1 MTKNENSRE
10 GCLYH
15 ECSNDAWDINHS
27 ALTHQHS
34 IPREKNLTCLRSQTL
49 PYECKE
55 LPKTKSYA
63 MLMSRYEYHCPG
75 NMAVRMRQ
83 LLLVFTGTL
92 VTVALT
98 DASFLNFSLT
108 SDFVLLL

>member
-1 MTKNENSRE
+1 MNVRMMHGTETTRHSLISIVFPGKRVSLACGHRPCLTSAKNSLITKN
-10 GCLYH
+10 
-15 ECSNDAWDINHS
+15 
-27 ALTHQHS
+27 
-34 IPREKNLTCLRSQTL
+34 
-49 PYECKE
+49 
-55 LPKTKSYA
+55 YA

-83 LLLVFTGTL
+83 LLLVFTGNL

-108 SDFVLLL
+108 ADFVLLL